1 MTGPG
6 LPLDDRLMGG
16 PNVAEM
22 GSLVDPTRYDDY
34 G

>member
-6 LPLDDRLMGG
+6 LPPDDRLMGG
-16 PNVAEM
+16 PTVAEM
-22 GSLVDPTRYDDY
+22 GSLVDPMGWDY